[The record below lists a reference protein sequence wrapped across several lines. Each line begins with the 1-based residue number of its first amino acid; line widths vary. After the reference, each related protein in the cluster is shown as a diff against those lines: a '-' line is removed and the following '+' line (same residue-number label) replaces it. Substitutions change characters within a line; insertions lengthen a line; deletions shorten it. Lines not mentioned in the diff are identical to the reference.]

1 MKLPHILT
9 ISISAACVATICLLA
24 PLSAASTEE
33 TKQPSPPTKEEAT
46 ELYEKAAAFLRKA
59 VDVESD
65 DLATA
70 HCVYR
75 GRFTRIEWRNLV
87 FRQLIL
93 GSISAKDQKNGIHRR
108 IYAQLDSES
117 HRLIDEFGASEW
129 RSGQFQGFP
138 SFVVIEEVGDQLR
151 ISAPGIDQFAPSPGQ
166 LAALP
171 ASSTDGDEALV
182 AKRF

>member
-9 ISISAACVATICLLA
+9 ISISAACVGAICLLT
-24 PLSAASTEE
+24 PLSAEPTGE
-33 TKQPSPPTKEEAT
+33 TDQPSPPTKEET
-46 ELYEKAAAFLRKA
+46 VELYQKAAAFLRKA
-59 VDVESD
+59 VDVQSD
-65 DLATA
+65 ELSSA

-93 GSISAKDQKNGIHRR
+93 GSISPKDQKNGIHRR

-117 HRLIDEFGASEW
+117 HRLIDDFGASEW
-129 RSGQFQGFP
+129 RSGLFQGFP
-138 SFVVIEEVGDQLR
+138 SFVIIEEVEGQFR

-166 LAALP
+166 LAAHP